1 MNKKYAFL
9 CWLPLVM
16 MFFVLVPWII
26 VSISMNTS
34 MIAESV
40 AVPILMV
47 LLIFINIWIIS
58 VWAVMIWLI
67 VRTVKNPN
75 FDGAMKTAWV
85 FALYLL
91 NVFAFP
97 VYYYVVMKKEM
108 SGLRNYVGDGESYNV

>member
-16 MFFVLVPWII
+16 MFLVMGPWI
-26 VSISMNTS
+26 VLSISTGS
-34 MIAESV
+34 GALAEST
-40 AVPILMV
+40 AVPIMIFLLV
-47 LLIFINIWIIS
+47 LILIWVVS

-67 VRTVKNPN
+67 VRTLKNPN
-75 FDGAMKTAWV
+75 IDVAFKVIWV

-97 VYYYVVMKKEM
+97 AYWFVVLKKEVT
-108 SGLRNYVGDGESYNV
+108 SL